1 MRLHRFF
8 CPEPVGN
15 RTELSIRSSALVN
28 QLRRVFRLKIG
39 EEIVI
44 FDGSGSDYKAA
55 IARFDGADCVVL
67 EHLSPSPSRYM
78 PKQKIYLAAA
88 LIKKDHFEM
97 VAEKATELGVTD
109 IVPLIAE
116 RSEKKALNPE
126 RLQKIITEASEQS
139 GRGDVPKLHEVM
151 PLSDFLAKLEKTEPK
166 PTSLVFDPEGEVW
179 SPSAGGLSG
188 PAVVFVGPEGGWS
201 PSELDLFHSNSAKMI
216 SLGRQ
221 VLRAETAVIAA
232 LSMVLLGQQK

>member
-67 EHLSPSPSRYM
+67 EHLSSSPSRYM

-88 LIKKDHFEM
+88 LIKKDHFEL

-109 IVPLIAE
+109 IVPIMAE
-116 RSEKKALNPE
+116 RSEKKALNQE
-126 RLQKIITEASEQS
+126 RLQKIVTEASEQS
-139 GRGDVPKLHEVM
+139 GRGDVPRLHDIMSLTECLIELKNTNQSLREIVFH
-151 PLSDFLAKLEKTEPK
+151 PDETPWQPSDK
-166 PTSLVFDPEGEVW
+166 PSGDESVAVFI
-179 SPSAGGLSG
+179 
-188 PAVVFVGPEGGWS
+188 GPEGGWS
-201 PSELDLFHSNSAKMI
+201 DDELALFHKNGVILK
-216 SLGRQ
+216 SLGSQ
-221 VLRAETAVIAA
+221 ILRAETAVIAA
-232 LSMVLLGQQK
+232 LTVVILGQK